1 VAELSKDRPLSP
13 RQREV
18 QKEARRKIEGYID
31 VLTGGDWRG
40 AFEDSLYVRPDKGIF
55 DYSIPPGNIS
65 ISFKRRD
72 ESTLIADRIIRY
84 EGKRYPERFIGSV
97 LPDGRIGLTS
107 TQDTDVLSGVI
118 NPRAGTISF
127 LFYDVGEDLS
137 SLGSQ
142 NAIGSMIFADVS
154 GL

>member
-1 VAELSKDRPLSP
+1 MAEAIKDRSLSS

-18 QKEARRKIEGYID
+18 QKEARRKIDGYVD
-31 VLTGGDWRG
+31 RLTGGVWRG
-40 AFEDSLYVRPDKGIF
+40 AFEDSLYDHPDKGIH

-84 EGKRYPERFIGSV
+84 EGKRYPERFMASV

-118 NPRAGTISF
+118 DARAGTISF
-127 LFYDVGEDLS
+127 LFYDVGQDVS

-154 GL
+154 GF